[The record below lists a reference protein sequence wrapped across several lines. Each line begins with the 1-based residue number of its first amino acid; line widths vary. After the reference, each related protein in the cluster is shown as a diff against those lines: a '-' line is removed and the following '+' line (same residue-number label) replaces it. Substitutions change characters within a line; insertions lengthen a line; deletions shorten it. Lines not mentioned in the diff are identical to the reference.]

1 MDPTPALIGSAVALV
16 LILVGVA
23 LRGEGGRGIPGAVA
37 LGLAPV
43 AAVLATLYASG
54 EEVAVPPARF
64 RDWALLAG
72 VVAWPLGVLSSRG
85 RWASV
90 GALAGVLAVA
100 VVLYAVPTESL
111 HERDW
116 AGKVNVWV
124 AVLSVA
130 TMVGYGVRIAAAGTD
145 RSMDAN
151 LATGIVAL
159 AAAPAL
165 GWTGTGVTAF
175 LVAGVSAS
183 AGLFGLVQFARRSIR
198 SDFAP
203 LDLAVAAPQVVL
215 LSGMLA
221 IGTVYSETPRL
232 AAAMLFGAPIAVLLP
247 GKGLKATIVRL
258 VLVSAIAGAAVWM
271 CRPEP
276 NPYAGY

>member
-16 LILVGVA
+16 LILAGAA
-23 LRGEGGRGIPGAVA
+23 LRGPGGRGIPGAVV

-54 EEVAVPPARF
+54 EVVGFPPARF
-64 RDWALLAG
+64 RDWALLVG
-72 VVAWPLGVLSSRG
+72 VVAWPLGALSSRG
-85 RWASV
+85 GWSSV
-90 GALAGVLAVA
+90 VALAGVLGIAIY
-100 VVLYAVPTESL
+100 LYAVPTESL
-111 HERDW
+111 HDRDW
-116 AGKVNVWV
+116 SGNVTTWV
-124 AVLSVA
+124 AVLSAA
-130 TMVGYGVRIAAAGTD
+130 TMVAYGVRIAAAGTG

-175 LVAGVSAS
+175 LVAAVSAS
-183 AGLFGLVQFARRSIR
+183 AGLFGLYQFARRSTR
-198 SDFAP
+198 SEFAP
-203 LDLAVAAPQVVL
+203 LDLAAAAPQVVL

-221 IGTVYSETPRL
+221 IGVLYSETPRL
-232 AAAMLFGAPIAVLLP
+232 AAGMLFGAPLAVLLP
-247 GKGLKATIVRL
+247 GKGLKGTIVRL
-258 VLVSAIAGAAVWM
+258 VIVAAISGAAVWM